1 MNLNKPTINR
11 TIILDLSKVLMQ
23 DSHNSYIK
31 IDMVINYPE
40 VSRYYNNANILFVGK
55 MKDET
60 YGVPI
65 KCFVILKF

>member
-1 MNLNKPTINR
+1 
-11 TIILDLSKVLMQ
+11 MQ